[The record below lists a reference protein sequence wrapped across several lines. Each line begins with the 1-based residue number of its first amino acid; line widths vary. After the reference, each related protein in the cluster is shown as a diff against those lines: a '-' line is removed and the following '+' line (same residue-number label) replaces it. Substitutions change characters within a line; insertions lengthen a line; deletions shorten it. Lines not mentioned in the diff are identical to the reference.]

1 MNTIPG
7 YWYFVPAA
15 ALFALAMALYF
26 YRFMKKQPDGN
37 DRMREIAG
45 YVREGATAYLKQQYK
60 TVSIVFIVLFFIFV
74 ILAVL
79 KIQNPFVPI
88 AFLTGGF
95 FKNC

>member
-60 TVSIVFIVLFFIFV
+60 TVSIVFVVLFFHLCHPCGLKNSKSICPYRLFDRWIF
-74 ILAVL
+74 
-79 KIQNPFVPI
+79 
-88 AFLTGGF
+88 
-95 FKNC
+95 